1 MYTYIEQLDRDI
13 VSESV
18 RPPELTLALSESTRE
33 FGTYEVFAVAGYT

>member
-1 MYTYIEQLDRDI
+1 MEQLEIDM

-33 FGTYEVFAVAGYT
+33 FGT